1 MVVTVI
7 SPVVQPLT
15 LSNFALR
22 SQRKTNDRIKGE
34 TKGNTNVAIK
44 MTRSMLALRR
54 RRCQSPGFSAK

>member
-15 LSNFALR
+15 LSNFAFR

-34 TKGNTNVAIK
+34 IKGMTSVAIST
-44 MTRSMLALRR
+44 TRSMLALCRS
-54 RRCQSPGFSAK
+54 RCQSPGFSAR